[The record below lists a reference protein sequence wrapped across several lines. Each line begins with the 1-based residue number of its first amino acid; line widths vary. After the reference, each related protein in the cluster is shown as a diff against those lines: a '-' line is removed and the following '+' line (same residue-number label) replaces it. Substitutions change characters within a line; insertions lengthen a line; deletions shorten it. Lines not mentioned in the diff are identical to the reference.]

1 MKFEKLLPVVL
12 LIPVLLFQVLI
23 VPYIELN
30 GIVPDLVLMLLVYY
44 TLQHGQLYG
53 TVLGFVFGAVTDLST
68 GSILGSTMFTKTLA
82 AFIAGYFYNENQI
95 GTLVKS
101 PMFLVI
107 VFLSSLVNS
116 IAFSLIANFDISI
129 NLFMLIF
136 EQGILPA
143 LHTTVI
149 ASLVMVFT
157 PKRSY
162 L

>member
-143 LHTTVI
+143 LYTTVI

>member
-107 VFLSSLVNS
+107 VFLSSFVNS

-143 LHTTVI
+143 LYTTVI